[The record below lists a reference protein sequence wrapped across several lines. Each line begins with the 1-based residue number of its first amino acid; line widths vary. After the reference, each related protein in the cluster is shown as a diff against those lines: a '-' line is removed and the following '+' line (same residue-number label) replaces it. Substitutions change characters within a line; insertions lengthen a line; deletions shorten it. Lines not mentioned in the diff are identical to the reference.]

1 MASTKKPVRKT
12 VSTAAK
18 PALKTAKKVTPKPK
32 SVQSGQHTDMVKIEV
47 VAFTILSAIFL
58 VLAIVKYT

>member
-1 MASTKKPVRKT
+1 MASTKKPIKK

-18 PALKTAKKVTPKPK
+18 PALKIAKVAAKPSSAQAVLYK
-32 SVQSGQHTDMVKIEV
+32 DVVKIEI

-58 VLAIVKYT
+58 VLAIIKYT

>member
-1 MASTKKPVRKT
+1 MASTKKPIKKT

-18 PALKTAKKVTPKPK
+18 PALKTVKVATKPK
-32 SVQSGQHTDMVKIEV
+32 VSPVGQHKDVVKIEV

-58 VLAIVKYT
+58 VLAIIKYT

>member
-12 VSTAAK
+12 ISTAAK
-18 PALKTAKKVTPKPK
+18 PALKTAKVEPKPQ
-32 SVQSGQHTDMVKIEV
+32 SVQPAQNKDTVNFHI

-58 VLAIVKYT
+58 VLAIIKYA